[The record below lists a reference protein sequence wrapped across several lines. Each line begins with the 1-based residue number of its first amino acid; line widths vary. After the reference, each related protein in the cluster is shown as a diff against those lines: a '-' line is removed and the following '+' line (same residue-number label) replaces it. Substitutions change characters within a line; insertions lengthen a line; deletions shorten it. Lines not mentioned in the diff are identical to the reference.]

1 MRQGPLAGRYSAVAA
16 MVMAALIP
24 YLALSAALQPITPII
39 AKQLDASLQT
49 LSLGS
54 GLANAAY
61 AVGTVL
67 AVQLGQHLP
76 QRRMLVGYAVLLVIG
91 SVLTAVAQNAPVF
104 IVGHVIQGLCTSL
117 LLIAAVPPLAIGYPA
132 DKLRRTAVILN
143 MCIFG
148 AVALGPLVGGV
159 QASADAW
166 RPLFWIV
173 AGVAAFALLLAVL
186 TFDDAPA
193 ANPDAPT
200 DVGAI
205 GLAVIGCF
213 AAFVGASQLLTHP
226 FVDVSTLL
234 PLLGGLAAIVLLI
247 TYQFRAK
254 NPLLTVRALFTSTMP
269 VAGLVVALFAAA
281 ASVSATALTAALLVG
296 RYSPIHLGLLYVPEL
311 AGAII
316 TAIALG
322 VVFNKRAMHFLPL
335 FGMIALAAG
344 IAIFLIEVPSSAAL
358 TLVGS
363 GLTGLGLGA
372 TVAPALFV
380 AGFSLP
386 SANLQR
392 VFAIVELMR
401 AVAAFMIAP
410 IFAHFAATVGGGIE
424 TGTRWALWI
433 GLALAL
439 GGAAIG
445 VLTYA
450 LGGARP
456 ERPDI
461 DRFLAGRD
469 PAWYSPPLLA
479 KVRRLGLTGPPP
491 RPALRTDM
499 ASTGAGAT
507 NGSPSGPILFAYD
520 GDSLSRLAIE
530 EAGQQLTPGLDALVL
545 TVWQP
550 ADVGFLP
557 VTDRKINAADAGD
570 VSEAARETAAQG
582 AALAEQAG
590 FRPEPLTIEGAPTW
604 EGIVRIAEERDASL
618 IVIGSHRR
626 TGISRRLLG
635 SVASAVVARAPI
647 SVLVVHEHG

>member
-1 MRQGPLAGRYSAVAA
+1 MRQGPLAGRYPAVAA

-24 YLALSAALQPITPII
+24 YLALSAALGPITPII
-39 AKQLDASLQT
+39 ARQLDTSLQT
-49 LSLGS
+49 LSLGF

-61 AVGTVL
+61 AVGTVV
-67 AVQLGQHLP
+67 AVQFAQHLP
-76 QRRMLVGYAVLLVIG
+76 QRRMLVGYAVLLVVG
-91 SVLTAVAQNAPVF
+91 SLLTATAQNAPMF
-104 IVGHVIQGLCTSL
+104 IIGHVIQGLCTSL

-132 DKLRRTAVILN
+132 DKLRITAVILN

-148 AVALGPLVGGV
+148 AVSLGPLAGGV

-173 AGVAAFALLLAVL
+173 AGIAAFALVLAVL

-200 DVGAI
+200 VIGAI

-213 AAFVGASQLLTHP
+213 AAFFGASQLLTHP

-234 PLLGGLAAIVLLI
+234 PLLGGLAAIVVLI
-247 TYQFRAK
+247 TYQFRAR
-254 NPLLTVRALFTSTMP
+254 NPLLTVRSLLTSTMP
-269 VAGLVVALFAAA
+269 VAGVVVALFAAA
-281 ASVSATALTAALLVG
+281 ASVSATALTAELLVG
-296 RYSPIHLGLLYVPEL
+296 RYSPIHVGLLYVPEL
-311 AGAII
+311 AGAVI

-322 VVFNKRAMHFLPL
+322 FVFNKRAMHFLPL
-335 FGMIALAAG
+335 FGMITLAAG
-344 IAIFLIEVPSSAAL
+344 IAVFLIEVPSSEVL

-363 GLTGLGLGA
+363 GLSGLGLGA
-372 TVAPALFV
+372 TVAPALFI

-392 VFAIVELMR
+392 IFAIVELLR

-410 IFAHFAATVGGGIE
+410 IFAHFAATVGGDIA

-479 KVRRLGLTGPPP
+479 RVRRRGFARPQP

-499 ASTGAGAT
+499 AST
-507 NGSPSGPILFAYD
+507 NGHGTSELRSGPVLFAYD
-520 GDSLSRLAIE
+520 GCGVARLAIA
-530 EAGQQLTPGLDALVL
+530 EAGQRLAPGLDALVL
-545 TVWQP
+545 TVWQA

-557 VTDRKINAADAGD
+557 VTDRTFDAADAGE
-570 VSEAARETAAQG
+570 VSEAARETAAHG
-582 AALAEQAG
+582 AALAEEAG
-590 FRPEPLTIEGAPTW
+590 FRPQPLAAEGAPTW
-604 EGIVRIAEERDASL
+604 KGIVRIAEERDASL

-626 TGISRRLLG
+626 TGVRGRLLG
-635 SVASAVVARAPI
+635 SVAAAVVAHADI
-647 SVLVVHEHG
+647 SVLVVHEHT